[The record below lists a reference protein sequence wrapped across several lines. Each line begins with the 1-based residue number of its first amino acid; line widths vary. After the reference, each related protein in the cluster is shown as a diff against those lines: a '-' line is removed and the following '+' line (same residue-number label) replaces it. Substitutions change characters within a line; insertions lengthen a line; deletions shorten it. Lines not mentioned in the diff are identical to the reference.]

1 MVSSQFLQSHS
12 LFGGIL
18 DDQLAEIKPFLQEV
32 RFSTNDT
39 IITEGEEGDRLYF
52 LCEGCVEILKDP
64 TDHHDDVPQRIAVLG
79 PGDTFGEMELIDIQC
94 RAATVRALEPV
105 TALTLSNA
113 DLYRIYK
120 KNIKTYTMI
129 VLNLARDISRRLRK
143 MDALAASALY
153 SAPPA
158 EPCPPDPSQGPHP

>member
-1 MVSSQFLQSHS
+1 MVTSEFLQSHS

-18 DDQLAEIKPFLQEV
+18 DDQLEEIKPLLEEV
-32 RFSTNDT
+32 KFARGDT

-52 LCEGCVEILKDP
+52 ICEGSVEILKDP
-64 TDHHDDVPQRIAVLG
+64 TPRDDDVPQRIAVLG
-79 PGDTFGEMELIDIQC
+79 AGDTFGEMELIDIQR
-94 RAATVRALEPV
+94 RAATVVAIEEV

-120 KNIKTYTMI
+120 LNLKTFTMI
-129 VLNLARDISRRLRK
+129 VMNLARDISRRLRK

-153 SAPPA
+153 TAH
-158 EPCPPDPSQGPHP
+158 PSDG